1 VVASASTAAS
11 GVVYRRAPAA
21 AVIGCCVLVTLRDL
35 RLGQPPR
42 TGATCADR
50 PDLQHIIAGRFQQRR
65 SITLYLSEPYRP
77 VLWFEDDRRPVV

>member
-1 VVASASTAAS
+1 MWVQMVGQTRA
-11 GVVYRRAPAA
+11 VPRR
-21 AVIGCCVLVTLRDL
+21 INLL
-35 RLGQPPR
+35 
-42 TGATCADR
+42 ADR